1 MHFLIFTKNTV
12 GVLTPSFD
20 ITKLHDYKHKQKKP
34 LGYISA
40 VGTKEYGVLKEASYC
55 LSLPDILCSILW
67 NLYNYYKQFS
77 ECVETR
83 ITELRQPIEKELK
96 VKENFAQT
104 I

>member
-1 MHFLIFTKNTV
+1 M
-12 GVLTPSFD
+12 
-20 ITKLHDYKHKQKKP
+20 ITKKKNKT
-34 LGYISA
+34 GCISA
-40 VGTKEYGVLKEASYC
+40 VDTEEYPVLKEDFYC

-96 VKENFAQT
+96 VRENFSWT
-104 I
+104 IPRTNQRNCRAGI